1 MNKIIIIIFLD
12 LADSIDMIF
21 STPFDGFLA
30 KIGLDT
36 CFWLKSICIVTNTFP
51 LLLCCIEGVFCW
63 LRVQLF

>member
-36 CFWLKSICIVTNTFP
+36 SANYYFAACRWRNLNSSRHQSR
-51 LLLCCIEGVFCW
+51 VF
-63 LRVQLF
+63 